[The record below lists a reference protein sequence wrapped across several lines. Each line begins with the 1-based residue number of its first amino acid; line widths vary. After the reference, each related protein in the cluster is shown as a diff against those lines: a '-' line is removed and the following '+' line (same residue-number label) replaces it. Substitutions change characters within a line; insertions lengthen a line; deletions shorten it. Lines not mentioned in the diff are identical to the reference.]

1 MEYSVRIGLLAGGPG
16 FPYGLSHKIPPE
28 GETQMAYSLYDAA
41 VTPCAQQL
49 GALVGISGFRHE
61 HRRTPCWRYSPRHA
75 NRGRHQLRRRQ
86 KPRRNRPR
94 LREVADS
101 RTGRRRGGQ
110 GYRLDCRRQRP
121 ENEGQGLSA
130 TVRPAEFLLL
140 CNDGVQHPAS
150 SRRTARKAGLPRPGQ
165 LALGRRR
172 GDRVKRREF
181 ISLVGGSTV
190 AWPLAARAQQPMM
203 P

>member
-1 MEYSVRIGLLAGGPG
+1 
-16 FPYGLSHKIPPE
+16 
-28 GETQMAYSLYDAA
+28 
-41 VTPCAQQL
+41 
-49 GALVGISGFRHE
+49 
-61 HRRTPCWRYSPRHA
+61 RHA
-75 NRGRHQLRRRQ
+75 NCGRRQLRRRQ

-150 SRRTARKAGLPRPGQ
+150 SRRTAWKAGLPRPGQ
-165 LALGRRR
+165 LALGRLEVLRCTSAGYLNNGYALLVVTSLLFGAYHWWTGIGNIVEAVLIGVLLMLFYRR
-172 GDRVKRREF
+172 
-181 ISLVGGSTV
+181 SAAL
-190 AWPLAARAQQPMM
+190 WPVVHYLTDIVDF
-203 P
+203 

>member
-1 MEYSVRIGLLAGGPG
+1 
-16 FPYGLSHKIPPE
+16 
-28 GETQMAYSLYDAA
+28 
-41 VTPCAQQL
+41 
-49 GALVGISGFRHE
+49 
-61 HRRTPCWRYSPRHA
+61 
-75 NRGRHQLRRRQ
+75 
-86 KPRRNRPR
+86 
-94 LREVADS
+94 
-101 RTGRRRGGQ
+101 RRRGGQ

-172 GDRVKRREF
+172 GDRMKRRAF
-181 ISLVGGSTV
+181 ITLLVGAA
-190 AWPLAARAQQPMM
+190 AWPLAACAQQGAM
-203 P
+203 PVIGFLHSGSPKPYVNVVTAFRKGLAESGYVDGQNLAIESRWAAERDAVAAHQIGLHRRS